1 MATIIVY
8 KKHHNS
14 LITVSIT
21 RNISPSKMGAKDA
34 EMIYKK
40 HHNSLITVRITR
52 NIPPSKME
60 AKDAEMRLDELQTFP
75 RGKRQPNYR

>member
-8 KKHHNS
+8 KHHNS

-21 RNISPSKMGAKDA
+21 RNIPPSKMGAKDA

-40 HHNSLITVRITR
+40 HHNSLVTVSITR
-52 NIPPSKME
+52 NIPPSKVG
-60 AKDAEMRLDELQTFP
+60 AKMLKGA
-75 RGKRQPNYR
+75 